1 MTVFGN
7 NINLSLA
14 HTTNEPTKR
23 VISLAL
29 LMMMHFGIEKSSI
42 SERIQS
48 IKSALM
54 FL

>member
-29 LMMMHFGIEKSSI
+29 LMMMMMMMHFRIEKSSI

-48 IKSALM
+48 T
-54 FL
+54 